1 MERTPSDL
9 ATPTVLKFGGTSV
22 EDAAACARVAGIVRA
37 HGGPRP
43 VVVVSALAGVTD
55 ALLGCAREGTLRG
68 FAPHLERHREIAQR
82 LLGPEARG
90 AFLGELERARGELAA
105 LVERIGREP
114 ALRARLEDEIV
125 SYGERLSAP
134 LVAAVLATA
143 GLRARHVDARRCIVT
158 DESPGRATPDP
169 AATAA
174 RTRAELAPLLDGG
187 MIPVLGGYIG
197 ASAGGV
203 TTTLGRGGSDYTAA
217 LVGAA
222 LGAGEIQIWTDV
234 SGVQTAD
241 PRVVRGARTIPSLS
255 YAEAAELAYF
265 GAKVLHPKT
274 IQPAKDR
281 GIPVRICNSRAP
293 GDAGTL
299 VSGAADVWPGTVKSI
314 AHKSG
319 ITVVQISSA
328 RMLGAY
334 GFLRALFEVFDRHE
348 LPVDVV
354 ATSEVS
360 VSLTVDDP
368 APLPAVVAELEALGD
383 VQVQP
388 RRAIICV
395 VGEGLRSTPG
405 IAARVFETI
414 RDINV
419 SLISQGAS
427 RVNLTFIVDEEHV
440 AEAVVRLH
448 TALLERAE
456 AGPGVLARAPIRR
469 AAGRREGTVDPGRG
483 SVGARVAN
491 AHPFARECRW
501 LIDGEPTENKLAVG
515 CKGSLRVTLR
525 GEGTGGHSAY
535 PERGRSAIHVLLD
548 ALDDVRAV
556 AWPKDDY
563 FGDTTCNIGVIVGGT
578 QANVIAPDARAD
590 LHIRLVTDQGPV
602 RELLERAVGS
612 RARIE
617 YLSFTPPVRL
627 TAVPNFEQCVVGYT
641 TDVPHLSNWGT
652 PLLLGP
658 GSIHDAHTARE
669 RIAKAEL
676 ERGVERYVRLGRAL
690 LAEPAPARRG
700 KTAGARP

>member
-1 MERTPSDL
+1 MERTSSAP
-9 ATPTVLKFGGTSV
+9 AAPTVLKFGASSV
-22 EDAAACARVAGIVRA
+22 EDAAACARVSGIVRA

-55 ALLGCAREGTLRG
+55 ALLGCAGEGALRA
-68 FAPHLERHREIAQR
+68 FDPHLERHREIARR
-82 LLGPEARG
+82 LLGPGARA
-90 AFLGELERARGELAA
+90 AFVAELERARGELAA

-114 ALRARLEDEIV
+114 ALRARLQDEIV

-134 LVAAVLATA
+134 LVAGVLAGPA
-143 GLRARHVDARRCIVT
+143 PPARHVDARRCIVT
-158 DESPGRATPDP
+158 DETPGRATPNP

-174 RTRAELAPLLDGG
+174 RTRAELVPLVDGG
-187 MIPVLGGYIG
+187 TIPVLGGYIG
-197 ASAGGV
+197 ASTGGV

-222 LGAGEIQIWTDV
+222 LGAGETQIWTDV
-234 SGVQTAD
+234 SGVQPAD

-274 IQPAKDR
+274 TQPAMDR

-293 GDAGTL
+293 DDPGGGTL

-319 ITVVQISSA
+319 ITVLQISSA

-360 VSLTVDDP
+360 VSLTVDD
-368 APLPAVVAELEALGD
+368 ADRLPAVVAELEALGD
-383 VQVQP
+383 VQVQR

-395 VGEGLRSTPG
+395 VGEGLRTTPG

-440 AEAVVRLH
+440 EEAVRRLH

-456 AGPGVLARAPIRR
+456 AGPGGLARAPIRR
-469 AAGRREGTVDPGRG
+469 AAGRPGG
-483 SVGARVAN
+483 AGGPGGVGR
-491 AHPFARECRW
+491 RR
-501 LIDGEPTENKLAVG
+501 I
-515 CKGSLRVTLR
+515 
-525 GEGTGGHSAY
+525 
-535 PERGRSAIHVLLD
+535 AIPP
-548 ALDDVRAV
+548 A
-556 AWPKDDY
+556 
-563 FGDTTCNIGVIVGGT
+563 
-578 QANVIAPDARAD
+578 
-590 LHIRLVTDQGPV
+590 
-602 RELLERAVGS
+602 S
-612 RARIE
+612 RAGDAGGRV
-617 YLSFTPPVRL
+617 LPSPPPR
-627 TAVPNFEQCVVGYT
+627 
-641 TDVPHLSNWGT
+641 
-652 PLLLGP
+652 P
-658 GSIHDAHTARE
+658 GD
-669 RIAKAEL
+669 
-676 ERGVERYVRLGRAL
+676 
-690 LAEPAPARRG
+690 P
-700 KTAGARP
+700 

>member
-1 MERTPSDL
+1 MERTPSEHV
-9 ATPTVLKFGGTSV
+9 APTVLKFGGTSV
-22 EDAAACARVAGIVRA
+22 EDAAACGRVADIVRR

-55 ALLGCAREGTLRG
+55 ALLRCAREGALRA
-68 FAPHLERHREIAQR
+68 FDPHLERHREIARR
-82 LLGPEARG
+82 LLGPEASA

-105 LVERIGREP
+105 L
-114 ALRARLEDEIV
+114 
-125 SYGERLSAP
+125 
-134 LVAAVLATA
+134 LV
-143 GLRARHVDARRCIVT
+143 
-158 DESPGRATPDP
+158 
-169 AATAA
+169 
-174 RTRAELAPLLDGG
+174 PLLDGG
-187 MIPVLGGYIG
+187 TIPVLGGYIG

-293 GDAGTL
+293 DDAGTL

-334 GFLRALFEVFDRHE
+334 GFLRALFDVFDRHE

-360 VSLTVDDP
+360 VSLTVDDD
-368 APLPAVVAELEALGD
+368 ARLPAVVAELEALGY

-427 RVNLTFIVDEEHV
+427 RVNLTFIVDEELV

-448 TALLERAE
+448 TVLLERAE
-456 AGPGVLARAPIRR
+456 PGPGVLARAPIRR
-469 AAGRREGTVDPGRG
+469 AAGRREGTVDP
-483 SVGARVAN
+483 VALAR
-491 AHPFARECRW
+491 R
-501 LIDGEPTENKLAVG
+501 LIDIPSV
-515 CKGSLRVTLR
+515 S
-525 GEGTGGHSAY
+525 
-535 PERGRSAIHVLLD
+535 
-548 ALDDVRAV
+548 
-556 AWPKDDY
+556 
-563 FGDTTCNIGVIVGGT
+563 
-578 QANVIAPDARAD
+578 
-590 LHIRLVTDQGPV
+590 
-602 RELLERAVGS
+602 
-612 RARIE
+612 
-617 YLSFTPPVRL
+617 
-627 TAVPNFEQCVVGYT
+627 
-641 TDVPHLSNWGT
+641 
-652 PLLLGP
+652 
-658 GSIHDAHTARE
+658 
-669 RIAKAEL
+669 
-676 ERGVERYVRLGRAL
+676 
-690 LAEPAPARRG
+690 
-700 KTAGARP
+700 GA

>member
-1 MERTPSDL
+1 MERTPSEHV
-9 ATPTVLKFGGTSV
+9 APTVLKFGGTSV
-22 EDAAACARVAGIVRA
+22 EDAAACGRVAAIVRR

-55 ALLGCAREGTLRG
+55 ALLRCAREGALRA
-68 FAPHLERHREIAQR
+68 FDPHLERHREIARR
-82 LLGPEARG
+82 LLGPEASA

-105 LVERIGREP
+105 LMERIGREP
-114 ALRARLEDEIV
+114 ALRARLQDEIA

-134 LVAAVLATA
+134 LVAAVLAAA
-143 GLRARHVDARRCIVT
+143 GLPARHVDARRCIVT
-158 DESPGRATPDP
+158 DETPGRATPDSD
-169 AATAA
+169 ATAA
-174 RTRAELAPLLDGG
+174 RTRAQLVPLLDGG
-187 MIPVLGGYIG
+187 TIPVLGGYIG

-293 GDAGTL
+293 DDPGTL

-354 ATSEVS
+354 ATSQVS
-360 VSLTVDDP
+360 VSLTVDD
-368 APLPAVVAELEALGD
+368 ADRLPAVVAELEALGD
-383 VQVQP
+383 VQVQR

-395 VGEGLRSTPG
+395 VGEGLRTTPG

-440 AEAVVRLH
+440 EEAVRRLH

-469 AAGRREGTVDPGRG
+469 AAGRRG
-483 SVGARVAN
+483 GA
-491 AHPFARECRW
+491 
-501 LIDGEPTENKLAVG
+501 G
-515 CKGSLRVTLR
+515 
-525 GEGTGGHSAY
+525 
-535 PERGRSAIHVLLD
+535 
-548 ALDDVRAV
+548 
-556 AWPKDDY
+556 
-563 FGDTTCNIGVIVGGT
+563 
-578 QANVIAPDARAD
+578 
-590 LHIRLVTDQGPV
+590 
-602 RELLERAVGS
+602 
-612 RARIE
+612 
-617 YLSFTPPVRL
+617 
-627 TAVPNFEQCVVGYT
+627 
-641 TDVPHLSNWGT
+641 
-652 PLLLGP
+652 GP
-658 GSIHDAHTARE
+658 G
-669 RIAKAEL
+669 
-676 ERGVERYVRLGRAL
+676 G
-690 LAEPAPARRG
+690 PARRLLDIPPAPR
-700 KTAGARP
+700 AGEGGGRVLAAPPQRAGYPVGVVGGPNGSPRLPA